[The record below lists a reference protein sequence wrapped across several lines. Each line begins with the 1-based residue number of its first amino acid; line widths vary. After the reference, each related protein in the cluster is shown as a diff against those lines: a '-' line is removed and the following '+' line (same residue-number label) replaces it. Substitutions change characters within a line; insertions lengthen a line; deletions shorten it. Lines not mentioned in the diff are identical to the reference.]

1 MELTMFERLLQLP
14 LFQGL
19 TTGEIAE
26 VMAHVRLDFVNYHSG
41 DEIVMQGER
50 CQGLIYIIQGE
61 VVAEFRD
68 TDNRFC
74 LTEHLPHL
82 KVIEP
87 YNLFG
92 MYQTYSRSYSFA
104 SSGRTLSIDKAMV
117 LRYLMANDI
126 IKINMMNI
134 TCNKYQQTQRL
145 LCLFPDDTVQQ
156 KILKFILAHSISRK
170 GTKEVQIKMTAL
182 AHIIHE
188 TRLNVSIALNQLQE
202 LGFLTLQR
210 GGFVIKNIQQTTD
223 SFTPFTPHK

>member
-1 MELTMFERLLQLP
+1 
-14 LFQGL
+14 
-19 TTGEIAE
+19 
-26 VMAHVRLDFVNYHSG
+26 
-41 DEIVMQGER
+41 
-50 CQGLIYIIQGE
+50 
-61 VVAEFRD
+61 
-68 TDNRFC
+68 
-74 LTEHLPHL
+74 
-82 KVIEP
+82 
-87 YNLFG
+87 
-92 MYQTYSRSYSFA
+92 
-104 SSGRTLSIDKAMV
+104 MV

-223 SFTPFTPHK
+223 SFTPFTSHK